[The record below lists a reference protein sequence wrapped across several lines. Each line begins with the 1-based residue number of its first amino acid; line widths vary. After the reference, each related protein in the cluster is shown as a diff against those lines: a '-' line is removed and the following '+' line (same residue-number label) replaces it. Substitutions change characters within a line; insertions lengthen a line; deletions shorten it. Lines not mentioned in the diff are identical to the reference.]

1 MALRAYHVCC
11 PDCMKIITVEMEAG
25 DKRRNSDKFFIVV
38 CEHCGHHWQ
47 GKIFETL
54 NVYPFAIIEDR
65 K

>member
-1 MALRAYHVCC
+1 
-11 PDCMKIITVEMEAG
+11 MEAG